1 MVARATYPVSLDSNE
16 NPFGPSSH
24 AVEAMVA
31 EASNSAR
38 YSEDV
43 SELLRAQIAQREG
56 VEPGQII
63 FGLGGGQ
70 ALEMFALYLSD
81 TVGLADGGEV
91 VSCTPTY
98 LRFIESVE
106 RHGGFSVA
114 VPANAALEHD
124 LEAMEAVVGPR
135 TRCVYI
141 CNPNNPTGTVV
152 DPAALRSLVGRL
164 TKTCAVLLDEAY
176 LECSEE

>member
-81 TVGLADGGEV
+81 AVGLADGARLSAAPLPTSGLSSLWNATA
-91 VSCTPTY
+91 VSLSRSRQTPRSSTTSKPWRQW
-98 LRFIESVE
+98 LDRA
-106 RHGGFSVA
+106 R
-114 VPANAALEHD
+114 AASTS
-124 LEAMEAVVGPR
+124 AIR
-135 TRCVYI
+135 TSS
-141 CNPNNPTGTVV
+141 
-152 DPAALRSLVGRL
+152 SLVS
-164 TKTCAVLLDEAY
+164 T
-176 LECSEE
+176 S